1 MIVAGVDIGSLSA
14 KALIMKEDE
23 VIAWTSMLTGPDSS
37 ETAWK
42 VMNEILDS
50 VKGGLILRD
59 IDYIVATG
67 YGRVAVPFSNSMVTE
82 ISCHARGCHWLFP
95 QVRTILDMG
104 GQDCKAIRCDAQ
116 GKVINFAMNDKCAA
130 GTGRYLERVAVTLG
144 VSLNEIG
151 ARSLKI
157 VEKPA
162 AISSYCTVFA
172 QRDIM
177 HLVRQGKH
185 PNDIMAGACDAIS
198 SRIESLLQ
206 RVGVVE
212 AFAISG
218 GVAKNIGVV
227 KRLEERLGVRA
238 HIAFEPQVVGALG
251 ASLFARDLAASAR
264 ARSENRGF

>member
-1 MIVAGVDIGSLSA
+1 VIVAGVDIGSLSA